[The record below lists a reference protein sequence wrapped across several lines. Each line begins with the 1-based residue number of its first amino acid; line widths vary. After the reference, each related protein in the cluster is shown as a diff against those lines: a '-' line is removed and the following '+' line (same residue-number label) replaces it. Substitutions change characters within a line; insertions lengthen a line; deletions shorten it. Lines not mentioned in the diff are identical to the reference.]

1 MVCGERSLPRYAP
14 PMGLVVRNLPNHPAT
29 AEDLFAIPEDERH
42 HEIID
47 GELLEKG
54 AASGEHGG
62 VQADLVTVLNG
73 RFGRRPGGRW
83 PGGWWF
89 ATGVEIL
96 LARGQLFRPDVV
108 GWRRER
114 VPQRPT
120 GVPITTLPDWIC
132 EILSTN
138 RSNNL
143 VKKKRVYHQCQV
155 PQTWIID
162 PAEETLSVHRWGPD
176 GYIEVLAATR
186 AERVR
191 AEPFEAVEFN
201 VGVLFG
207 DEKPEE

>member
-1 MVCGERSLPRYAP
+1 MSAP
-14 PMGLVVRNLPNHPAT
+14 AALCSPQGLVARKLPDHPAT
-29 AEDLFAIPEDERH
+29 LDDLFAIAEDERH

-47 GELLEKG
+47 GELIEKG

-89 ATGVEIL
+89 ATAVEIHL
-96 LARGQLFRPDVV
+96 DRGHLYRPDVV

-120 GVPITTLPDWIC
+120 GVPISTLSDWIC

-138 RSNNL
+138 RSNDL
-143 VKKKRVYHQCQV
+143 V
-155 PQTWIID
+155 
-162 PAEETLSVHRWGPD
+162 RWVGRLVQMQ
-176 GYIEVLAATR
+176 ERLALAYMLLL
-186 AERVR
+186 
-191 AEPFEAVEFN
+191 
-201 VGVLFG
+201 LFQR
-207 DEKPEE
+207 